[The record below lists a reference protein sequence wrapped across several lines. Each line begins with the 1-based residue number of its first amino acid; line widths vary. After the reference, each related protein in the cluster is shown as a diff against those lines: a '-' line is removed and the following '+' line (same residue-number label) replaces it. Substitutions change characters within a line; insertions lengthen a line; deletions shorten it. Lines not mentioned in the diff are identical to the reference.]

1 MVQSCFGSDEAFKA
15 FVSQTPSTGSKR
27 KEKLP
32 AKMKSSWGRERERKR
47 KRKNKKAERV
57 SESYEKEERDKER
70 GRKYDREASK
80 EDLCLTQERLE
91 AAIMDKTIEREA

>member
-1 MVQSCFGSDEAFKA
+1 M
-15 FVSQTPSTGSKR
+15 
-27 KEKLP
+27 
-32 AKMKSSWGRERERKR
+32 RKR
-47 KRKNKKAERV
+47 
-57 SESYEKEERDKER
+57 SEIKR